1 LFAAAQFLGVEAAWS
16 IRDLIADFTRETV
29 RYEKARAPGLA
40 LTGVVL
46 ATHLSVALAAVLVW
60 LQRLNEAAG
69 APRRFDYRALLAVVL
84 FSLGCLVSGNRS
96 PILGAAVFMAI
107 YSAVR
112 APRTFLLV
120 APFVL
125 LAIPLA
131 QAVFEAFQGTGMRA
145 FMTGDKSSEGRVTL
159 FFYGVR
165 LLSERLIGYGLGF
178 DPTRYWGDHLEL
190 LMQFDNPSAAIS
202 VELHN
207 YPLTMLNYYGI
218 GILLFIPAALVMMRR
233 HATTLLAFLPYAIHV
248 FFHNYGPLAKN
259 DYLIFLAFAAVTMP
273 ILRRQRQAGSRVGL
287 GPGRAQSAAMVDY
300 PLGAPL
306 ETRAAGGRLSTV
318 PREKRP

>member
-1 LFAAAQFLGVEAAWS
+1 
-16 IRDLIADFTRETV
+16 
-29 RYEKARAPGLA
+29 
-40 LTGVVL
+40 VVL
-46 ATHLSVALAAVLVW
+46 ATHLSVALAAVLVL

-69 APRRFDYRALLAVVL
+69 APRRFDYRALLAVGL

-96 PILGAAVFMAI
+96 PILGGLVFMAI

-112 APRTFLLV
+112 APRAALLL

-131 QAVFEAFQGTGMRA
+131 NVVFDAFQSTGMRA

-159 FFYGVR
+159 FFYGIQ
-165 LLSERLIGYGLGF
+165 LLRERLIGYGLGF

-190 LMQFDNPSAAIS
+190 LMTFDNPSAAIS

-218 GILLFIPAALVMMRR
+218 GILLFVPAAILMMSR

-248 FFHNYGPLAKN
+248 LFHNYGPLAKN

-273 ILRRQRQAGSRVGL
+273 ILHRQRRAGL
-287 GPGRAQSAAMVDY
+287 GAGRARRVALVDF
-300 PLGAPL
+300 PMGAPL
-306 ETRAAGGRLSTV
+306 ETGAGAAHRSGLSAS
-318 PREKRP
+318 RGEKRT